1 MVHAMTHRM
10 GPYQALEDHPGHR
23 STAVQ
28 TWHAQ
33 DVRSGHDVAL
43 TVVAPVPADVTHRMV
58 ELAGTVRHPHLLPV
72 LDVIVDGPRVGL
84 VSAWPGAGRLCDL
97 LERRGR
103 LAVGETLTV
112 LRPLA
117 GALAAIHRHGFVHG
131 NLSAAAVWFDDS
143 GRPLL
148 GGLAA
153 GLIAA
158 HAAPEVDGPPNGAAD
173 LAPEVARGGAP
184 SVAAD
189 IFSLGSMALRC
200 LTGRSAWPA
209 DDPADVLVQSVG
221 GVWPDVPDDVAPPRL
236 VALVRRMLASDP
248 GARPEAPG
256 VLAELQ
262 RSGVAV
268 PVELALDGAIPPAAT
283 GDPVAGGLTFGD
295 PERGATDAATE
306 VLAGLPAVVLGPAS
320 GESARDEPADPM
332 PAAHWGSSG
341 PAGAVRTGPPIVRR
355 RPDAANRPGSGSDGG
370 PSPARRRHGREQAG
384 PARQRGSNTADPRG
398 SALSGSRRLAV
409 LALTAALSVVLGVI
423 AMQAWSSRS
432 EDASPAAG
440 SAASGSA
447 PDTTDWLSVV
457 TELDTARAQAL
468 SAADPA
474 LLDGVYTASSAQRS
488 ADAAVVTDLA
498 AKGLRVRDGTHQI
511 ASATLLPVPVAAADV
526 AGSDVA
532 RSDVAGPGSDA
543 PSTALD
549 GSDRPENATVRV
561 AVVDALP
568 SYPIV
573 DQAGSPVGQTAA
585 RSEERRIMVLA
596 STAQGYRIEA
606 VLAG

>member
-1 MVHAMTHRM
+1 
-10 GPYQALEDHPGHR
+10 
-23 STAVQ
+23 
-28 TWHAQ
+28 
-33 DVRSGHDVAL
+33 
-43 TVVAPVPADVTHRMV
+43 
-58 ELAGTVRHPHLLPV
+58 
-72 LDVIVDGPRVGL
+72 
-84 VSAWPGAGRLCDL
+84 
-97 LERRGR
+97 
-103 LAVGETLTV
+103 
-112 LRPLA
+112 
-117 GALAAIHRHGFVHG
+117 
-131 NLSAAAVWFDDS
+131 
-143 GRPLL
+143 
-148 GGLAA
+148 
-153 GLIAA
+153 
-158 HAAPEVDGPPNGAAD
+158 
-173 LAPEVARGGAP
+173 
-184 SVAAD
+184 
-189 IFSLGSMALRC
+189 MALRC
-200 LTGRSAWPA
+200 LTDRSAWPA

-283 GDPVAGGLTFGD
+283 GDPVAGGPTFGD
-295 PERGATDAATE
+295 PERGATDAATDAAAE

-384 PARQRGSNTADPRG
+384 PARQRGANTGDPRG

-432 EDASPAAG
+432 EEASPAAG

-532 RSDVAGPGSDA
+532 RSDVAGSDVAGSDVAGPGSDA